1 MTSHNEAAY
10 AALIGIDWADQQHD
24 YCLGVVGTQTVETG
38 VIDARPEGVAA
49 FINPLRKRFQGQP
62 LALCLEQSKGALIHQ
77 LMAVD
82 FIDIYPINPQA
93 FAHFRKAFAVSGA
106 KDDSTDAQLMWD
118 YLLNHRDR
126 LRVWTPEDVDTRMLG
141 LLVEDRRKM
150 LDLRTKL
157 SNKLTAALKG
167 YFPQALALMGTKVAS
182 PMACDFLQRWP
193 SLGAIKKCR
202 DHTLEAF
209 YTQHQVRSRMKIDAR
224 IALIRASV
232 PLVEDAAIVETSV
245 LKVKSLSRQIACLNE
260 DIDDYEQYIAALFDG
275 HPEKTLFEALPGAGP
290 ALAPRL
296 LVAMGTDRARFDS
309 AEDVATFSGIAPVTE
324 RSGQHTWVHWRLA
337 CSKFLRQSFHE
348 FANLS
353 RHQSA
358 WANAYYEVQRAR
370 GKSHHAAL
378 RALAFKWIRII
389 YHCWKQREIYDEAKY
404 LAALEKRNSPLIKLM
419 AEAA

>member
-24 YCLGVVGTQTVETG
+24 YCLGVVDTQTVETG

-49 FINPLRKRFQGQP
+49 FINPLRKRFLGQP

-193 SLGAIKKCR
+193 SLG
-202 DHTLEAF
+202 T
-209 YTQHQVRSRMKIDAR
+209 
-224 IALIRASV
+224 
-232 PLVEDAAIVETSV
+232 
-245 LKVKSLSRQIACLNE
+245 
-260 DIDDYEQYIAALFDG
+260 
-275 HPEKTLFEALPGAGP
+275 
-290 ALAPRL
+290 
-296 LVAMGTDRARFDS
+296 
-309 AEDVATFSGIAPVTE
+309 GI
-324 RSGQHTWVHWRLA
+324 H
-337 CSKFLRQSFHE
+337 
-348 FANLS
+348 
-353 RHQSA
+353 
-358 WANAYYEVQRAR
+358 
-370 GKSHHAAL
+370 
-378 RALAFKWIRII
+378 
-389 YHCWKQREIYDEAKY
+389 
-404 LAALEKRNSPLIKLM
+404 
-419 AEAA
+419 

>member
-1 MTSHNEAAY
+1 
-10 AALIGIDWADQQHD
+10 
-24 YCLGVVGTQTVETG
+24 VETG

-157 SNKLTAALKG
+157 SHKLTAALKG

-202 DHTLEAF
+202 DHTLEAEAGAGGVVLSGL
-209 YTQHQVRSRMKIDAR
+209 QHLHHSSTLATRASARPGVRRPPRVPPSLTRFRSKDRSRGG
-224 IALIRASV
+224 IRRRRSQ
-232 PLVEDAAIVETSV
+232 PI
-245 LKVKSLSRQIACLNE
+245 
-260 DIDDYEQYIAALFDG
+260 LF
-275 HPEKTLFEALPGAGP
+275 
-290 ALAPRL
+290 
-296 LVAMGTDRARFDS
+296 
-309 AEDVATFSGIAPVTE
+309 
-324 RSGQHTWVHWRLA
+324 
-337 CSKFLRQSFHE
+337 
-348 FANLS
+348 
-353 RHQSA
+353 
-358 WANAYYEVQRAR
+358 
-370 GKSHHAAL
+370 
-378 RALAFKWIRII
+378 
-389 YHCWKQREIYDEAKY
+389 
-404 LAALEKRNSPLIKLM
+404 
-419 AEAA
+419 